1 MSHKSAMR
9 RSGPVPLVL
18 HMAMARSQYASA
30 QAALASLLG
39 SEHSSGNNGAYAQ
52 PLRAWYDD
60 YRDVPPAQLS
70 AALARHCEDRL
81 ALFIKGIELY
91 QTDAYA
97 RPQSA
102 AETVLHIHAAALK
115 DHGGSGPPVLLV
127 PSLINPSWVLDLL
140 PGTSFAQHLVQQGFH
155 VYSMDWGRP
164 RAKERRFTLSD
175 YVEKRLVAALE
186 YIQFQNGP
194 CHLIGYCLG
203 GNIALAGALV
213 RPDLV
218 RSFCAIATPWDF
230 GAMGASARSIVA
242 ATYQQ
247 VRPVLAKTG
256 EMPADALQA
265 LFAQLDPTQIERK
278 FVKFAALDPHDPDQR
293 KKIDHFIAVEDWS
306 NEGPPLASGV
316 VEDCFLK
323 FYAGNDAYK
332 GAWRVAGQ
340 PVDPRQLACPALV
353 LAAGKDKIVPQ
364 ASTLALAERLPAP
377 EVITP
382 HAGHVGMMVGQ
393 QAEAMC
399 WQPVSAWL
407 SSQSSVSPG

>member
-1 MSHKSAMR
+1 MMSVNAAPR
-9 RSGPVPLVL
+9 RPGPVPLVL

-30 QAALASLLG
+30 QAALAGLLRPPEDG
-39 SEHSSGNNGAYAQ
+39 QSAMEKAGPMAKWRAQ
-52 PLRAWYDD
+52 HG
-60 YRDVPPAQLS
+60 DVPPAQLS
-70 AALARHCEDRL
+70 AALAEHCQERL
-81 ALFIKGIELY
+81 ALLISGIERY
-91 QTDAYA
+91 QTDAFA
-97 RPQSA
+97 RPHSKAQ
-102 AETVLHIHAAALK
+102 TVLHIHAASLQ
-115 DHGGSGPPVLLV
+115 DHGGAGPPVLLV
-127 PSLINPSWVLDLL
+127 PSLINPGWVLDLL
-140 PGTSFAQHLVQQGFH
+140 PGVSFAQHLVQQGFH

-203 GNIALAGALV
+203 GNIALAGALI

-218 RSFCAIATPWDF
+218 TSFCAIATPWDF
-230 GAMGASARSIVA
+230 SAMGASARNIVS

-247 VRPVLAKTG
+247 LRPILAKTG

-278 FVKFAALDPHDPDQR
+278 FVKFAALDPQDPGQR

-316 VEDCFLK
+316 VEDCFVK
-323 FYAGNDAYK
+323 FYGANDAYE
-332 GAWRVAGQ
+332 GAWRVAGE
-340 PVDPRQLACPALV
+340 PVRPGQLACPALV

-364 ASTLALAERLPAP
+364 ASTLALAHQLPAP
-377 EVITP
+377 QVLTP

-393 QAEAMC
+393 RAQALC

-407 SSQSSVSPG
+407 ASQPAAG